1 MKDKQVS
8 FIGGGGGGCCF
19 VCVLF
24 LSCRKLLPW
33 EYLETNLYF
42 EYFLQVH
49 KGVHGFVKDKTG
61 KPISKA
67 VIVLNEGIKVHT
79 KEGGYFHVLL
89 APGVHNINAI
99 ADGYQQQHSQV
110 RNSNLIVSYKFLILI
125 VFPFYFETLVRIKK

>member
-1 MKDKQVS
+1 MGKDQQAS
-8 FIGGGGGGCCF
+8 FMGGF
-19 VCVLF
+19 VVALF
-24 LSCRKLLPW
+24 VFVMPQAIASRISGNI
-33 EYLETNLYF
+33 NLYF
-42 EYFLQVH
+42 EYFFQVH

-110 RNSNLIVSYKFLILI
+110 RNSN
-125 VFPFYFETLVRIKK
+125 

>member
-1 MKDKQVS
+1 M
-8 FIGGGGGGCCF
+8 
-19 VCVLF
+19 LP
-24 LSCRKLLPW
+24 KLVPSGLTSSPSAVATITDDCDILCLLIW
-33 EYLETNLYF
+33 QTIFHLLKTQIYILNIF
-42 EYFLQVH
+42 FQVH

-79 KEGGYFHVLL
+79 KDGGYFHVLL

-110 RNSNLIVSYKFLILI
+110 RHS
-125 VFPFYFETLVRIKK
+125 T